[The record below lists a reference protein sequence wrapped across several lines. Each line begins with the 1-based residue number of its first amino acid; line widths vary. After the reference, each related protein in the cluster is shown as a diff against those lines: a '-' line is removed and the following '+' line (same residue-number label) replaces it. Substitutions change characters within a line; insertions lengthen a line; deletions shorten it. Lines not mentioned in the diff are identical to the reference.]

1 LRKEENALIGPLYA
15 RSTPANFVTALG
27 FGHNGHMYEMPFLR
41 KDRFIET
48 MYWKV
53 DPVDQ
58 DCTFEANFK
67 ELTDKKKTAFEK
79 VIADWQQWALV
90 LSLLKSCEPSVY
102 KDKKAI
108 LKIHFPE
115 KFEDA
120 LAALII
126 MLNHTRLKTGVVKV
140 IY

>member
-1 LRKEENALIGPLYA
+1 
-15 RSTPANFVTALG
+15 
-27 FGHNGHMYEMPFLR
+27 
-41 KDRFIET
+41 
-48 MYWKV
+48 
-53 DPVDQ
+53 
-58 DCTFEANFK
+58 
-67 ELTDKKKTAFEK
+67 
-79 VIADWQQWALV
+79 